1 MPSMTTIFNTFQG
14 MYGWS
19 ANNRSFRILMDNG
32 SFWVIWT
39 HCIAS
44 HGWRSTTWIPKGIPY
59 AELELCW
66 FFLIVLPLD
75 GICINNLMRGHF
87 SRCCSYD
94 KPEFSTDFS
103 ICLCYLKSCKVF
115 FVRVRE
121 RHHVSVF
128 MNIFDIWSFIRTQK
142 CLDLTLKVF
151 LIKTLLSSSRN

>member
-1 MPSMTTIFNTFQG
+1 

-19 ANNRSFRILMDNG
+19 ANNRSFLIRILMDYG
-32 SFWVIWT
+32 SFRIIWT

-44 HGWRSTTWIPKGIPY
+44 HGWRSTTCIPKGIPY

-75 GICINNLMRGHF
+75 GICINILMKRHF

-115 FVRVRE
+115 LFALDSDIMFPFLWTFLTFDHSFVLKN
-121 RHHVSVF
+121 VS
-128 MNIFDIWSFIRTQK
+128 IWH
-142 CLDLTLKVF
+142 LKF
-151 LIKTLLSSSRN
+151 F